1 METMIISR
9 ESLVESLV
17 LLAKANI
24 SNIGII
30 FSIGVFFG
38 ETWSVVFLLVSNL
51 YFLFQISCNKSN
63 FSKKVSRLFFII
75 SLLLVVSAF
84 CFSALFFGYLYNLH
98 ETWCFLVGFLLGIF
112 VVWQTYPGI
121 GQFWNMQKE

>member
-1 METMIISR
+1 METVIISR

-24 SNIGII
+24 SNVGII
-30 FSIGVFFG
+30 FLISVFFG
-38 ETWSVVFLLVSNL
+38 GIWPIVFLIVSNL

-63 FSKKVSRLFFII
+63 FSDKVSKVFPVI

-98 ETWCFLVGFLLGIF
+98 ETWCLLAGLVLGIF
-112 VVWQTYPGI
+112 VVWQTYPSI
-121 GQFWNMQKE
+121 CQFWNLQKE